1 MLAIAL
7 SCLFGLAAFA
17 ALVVIRSSL
26 GTGAARVR
34 IILGELAAIERQPRV
49 TRTPR
54 ARPQSRPG
62 VRPAF
67 AAA

>member
-1 MLAIAL
+1 MLAIAI

-26 GTGAARVR
+26 VAGAGRARM
-34 IILGELAAIERQPRV
+34 ILAQLAEIERQPRV
-49 TRTPR
+49 IRTV
-54 ARPQSRPG
+54 AALHRP
-62 VRPAF
+62 RPAWLPAL